1 MGSACAGD
9 PAPPVA
15 RRRLIRAPSGRTN
28 QRNGLQGR
36 CWFTLNKETSMKLIL
51 ATILAGSFLV
61 SLPVKADDK
70 PPAGDSKSDKSSK
83 KKDKKSDK
91 KAEGDKGAA
100 PAGGGW

>member
-1 MGSACAGD
+1 MD
-9 PAPPVA
+9 Y
-15 RRRLIRAPSGRTN
+15 
-28 QRNGLQGR
+28 NGLHA
-36 CWFTLNKETSMKLIL
+36 TLNKETSMKLIL

-70 PPAGDSKSDKSSK
+70 APAGDKSDKSA

-91 KAEGDKGAA
+91 KADKGDKGAA

>member
-1 MGSACAGD
+1 M

-15 RRRLIRAPSGRTN
+15 RAGEMVYK
-28 QRNGLQGR
+28 GLHLN
-36 CWFTLNKETSMKLIL
+36 LNKETSMKLIL

-70 PPAGDSKSDKSSK
+70 PPAGDSTKSDKSA
-83 KKDKKSDK
+83 KKDKKTDK
-91 KAEGDKGAA
+91 KADKGDKGAA

>member
-1 MGSACAGD
+1 M
-9 PAPPVA
+9 VYK
-15 RRRLIRAPSGRTN
+15 
-28 QRNGLQGR
+28 GLHGNP
-36 CWFTLNKETSMKLIL
+36 NKETSMKLIL

-83 KKDKKSDK
+83 KDKKTDK
-91 KAEGDKGAA
+91 KADKGDKGAA